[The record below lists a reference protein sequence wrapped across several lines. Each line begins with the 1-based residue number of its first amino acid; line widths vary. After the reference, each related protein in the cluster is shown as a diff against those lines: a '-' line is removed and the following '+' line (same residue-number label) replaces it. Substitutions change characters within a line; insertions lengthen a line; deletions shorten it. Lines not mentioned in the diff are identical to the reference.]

1 MALKYML
8 KMYKFDIFFFSVL
21 STVLK
26 FPFRRFSFDPAFWYH
41 CQLML
46 CLSVRGPRGDTRC
59 LKVATVKKKEENKKK
74 PQDEGNKRNYSQQKK
89 RQTNTTQIFRLYVTR
104 CLQR

>member
-59 LKVATVKKKEENKKK
+59 LKVATYLCKKKNEEKKKK
-74 PQDEGNKRNYSQQKK
+74 PQDEGKKRDYSQQKK
-89 RQTNTTQIFRLYVTR
+89 KTN
-104 CLQR
+104 